1 MTEATLVT
9 VPVFSQLRAPVG
21 DVSLP
26 AALVKAPVRP
36 HLLYEAVKSQRA
48 AWRAGTS
55 ATKTRGEVRGG
66 GKKPWR
72 QKGTG
77 RARAGSSRSPLW
89 AGGAIVFGPQPRSF
103 AYRMPRSAR
112 RAAMRAAVST
122 RYAEERLLIVDTLEL
137 PAAKTKEVVALLRQ
151 LGVEGAALIVTEVV
165 EESLQRGARNLPVVK
180 VLPVAGFN
188 VYDVLRHEH
197 LIMTRAAAEA
207 LAVRLGAQV

>member
-1 MTEATLVT
+1 MTDTTHVTL
-9 VPVFSQLRAPVG
+9 PVVSQSRAPAG

-26 AALVKAPVRP
+26 AALVNAPARQ

-48 AWRAGTS
+48 GWRAGTS
-55 ATKTRGEVRGG
+55 STKTRGEVRGG

-77 RARAGSSRSPLW
+77 RARAGSIRSPLW
-89 AGGAIVFGPQPRSF
+89 AGGAIIFGPQPRSF

-112 RAAMRAAVST
+112 RAALRAAVSA
-122 RYAEERLLIVDTLEL
+122 RYAEERLLILDAIEL
-137 PAAKTKEVVALLRQ
+137 PAAKTKEVVALLGG
-151 LGVEGAALIVTEVV
+151 LGIEGSTLIVTDTVD
-165 EESLQRGARNLPVVK
+165 ESLLRSARNLPTVK

-197 LIMTRAAAEA
+197 LVMTRSAAEL
-207 LAVRLGAQV
+207 LAERLGGRA